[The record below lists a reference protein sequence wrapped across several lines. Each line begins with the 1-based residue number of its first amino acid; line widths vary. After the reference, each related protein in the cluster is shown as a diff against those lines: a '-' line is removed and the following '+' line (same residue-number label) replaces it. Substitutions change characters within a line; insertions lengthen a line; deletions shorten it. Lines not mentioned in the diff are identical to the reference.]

1 MLNPLFSEVPVEQQE
16 LASGGTCSSTS
27 SLFKSLTSLIN
38 GLNSGSLSSL
48 SGSSLSSLISSSGLS
63 SQISSLVSKYPA
75 LSGLNSLL

>member
-38 GLNSGSLSSL
+38 VSSLSSLTSL
-48 SGSSLSSLISSSGLS
+48 SGSSLSSLIKSSGLS
-63 SQISSLVSKYPA
+63 SQLSSWVSKYPA
-75 LSGLNSLL
+75 LSVFNSFL